1 MKETRSYLYV
11 KRLPPPSFDFY
22 TAGLATR
29 GESREQDKKQERW
42 AGQVEGRAVR
52 CVHDRRSWLESDYFL
67 YIVTAEDLVDA
78 AEDTGDIV
86 MDMADAD
93 KVRCDGRGKS

>member
-1 MKETRSYLYV
+1 M
-11 KRLPPPSFDFY
+11 
-22 TAGLATR
+22 
-29 GESREQDKKQERW
+29 
-42 AGQVEGRAVR
+42 EGRAVR

-67 YIVTAEDLVDA
+67 DIVTAEDLVDA

-93 KVRCDGRGKS
+93 KVAMVEGKVESVEEQVAGERAIDLLAVNPPVL